1 MAKFETKVC
10 MYSQYGDVLFEL
22 ERDEGGYFYKLPKEA
37 YNWLFDVGD
46 KYFVKEIEVEVE

>member
-37 YNWLFDVGD
+37 GILWCEGPT
-46 KYFVKEIEVEVE
+46 I